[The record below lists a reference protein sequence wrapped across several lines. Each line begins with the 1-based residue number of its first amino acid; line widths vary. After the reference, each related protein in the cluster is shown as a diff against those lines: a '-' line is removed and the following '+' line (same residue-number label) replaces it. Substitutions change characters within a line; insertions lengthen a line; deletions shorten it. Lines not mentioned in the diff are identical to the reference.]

1 MTMQAPDASVALS
14 SRILRLREVCGQTGL
29 CRSMIYQLEAADR
42 FPGRI
47 RISTRSVGW
56 LEHEI
61 HAWIAERVR
70 STRSSSASH

>member
-1 MTMQAPDASVALS
+1 MQASDASVTVS
-14 SRILRLREVCGQTGL
+14 SRILRLPEVCGQTGL
-29 CRSMIYQLEAADR
+29 CRSMIYQLESEER

-47 RISTRSVGW
+47 RISARSVGW

-70 STRSSSASH
+70 SSRSSSASH